1 MARPRT
7 FDEDRALD
15 IAMRTFW
22 AHGYEGTSTRDLCDA
37 LGLDR
42 SSVYNAF
49 RSKHDLFA
57 RALARYIET
66 MNAAQLDILA
76 DTDRSAVER
85 IRALFD
91 RIIDTE
97 FEHRRNGRGLG
108 CLTVNSTVELSG
120 RDERI
125 TRMLDRDLDARLA
138 ALRTVVEA
146 GRAAGEITSTRDADS
161 LARFVNTVIAGMRVA
176 AQGGADRTALSA
188 IAATALDALTP

>member
-15 IAMRTFW
+15 TAMRTFW
-22 AHGYEGTSTRDLCDA
+22 ANGYEATSTRDLCDA

-49 RSKHDLFA
+49 RSKHELFA

-66 MNAAQLDILA
+66 MNATQLDILA
-76 DTDRSAVER
+76 DTDCSAVER
-85 IRALFD
+85 IRTLFE

-97 FEHRRNGRGLG
+97 FEQRRNGRGLG

-125 TRMLDRDLDARLA
+125 THMLDRDLDVRLA
-138 ALRTVVEA
+138 ALRTVIEA
-146 GRAAGEITSTRDADS
+146 GRAAGEITSGRDADS

-176 AQGGADRTALSA
+176 AQGGADRTALSE
-188 IAATALDALTP
+188 IAATALDALTV